1 MKEYQKKIPQPM
13 RPYVPG
19 EDMTG
24 ISVGSEYTP
33 EEGGMIAHN
42 PTDPDDQWYVTK
54 QFFEEHYEEVT

>member
-1 MKEYQKKIPQPM
+1 
-13 RPYVPG
+13 
-19 EDMTG
+19 MTG